1 MEITRNNVGQM
12 YDILTVYGRSTVNEV
27 LDMIRCCDIKI
38 IRETWEKMNMIR
50 HVECIDELLKIN
62 PKTKA

>member
-12 YDILTVYGRSTVNEV
+12 YDILTVYGSNVVKEV
-27 LDMIRCCDIKI
+27 LYMIKCCDVKV
-38 IRETWEKMNMIR
+38 IRETWVNIGMNR

-62 PKTKA
+62 PKLKA